1 MSISSISHVA
11 RERALLVPTAQGAG
25 TTDAVGGDG
34 SDTRK
39 SLSAGGHGRMRQAV
53 EEAFQSL
60 GLSMPSTSASSPSAS
75 PSGQTAGPGQSPS
88 ADKVKGDLHHFMH
101 ALFQAVRAE
110 SSSTSSSSATSA
122 TNATTAT
129 TATTAST
136 TSAKATSGDSS
147 SSFSDGL
154 TALIAQT
161 ASGTAPAALQSAF
174 NQLAGDLQ
182 GSQAT
187 PTAVDPSAPPISSA
201 TGPSLQDL
209 LSRVQQDLG
218 YGPSKTTSTGNAVST
233 QV

>member
-39 SLSAGGHGRMRQAV
+39 SSSAGGHGRMRQAV

-129 TATTAST
+129 TATAATTAST

-154 TALIAQT
+154 TALIAQIRI
-161 ASGTAPAALQSAF
+161 PA
-174 NQLAGDLQ
+174 
-182 GSQAT
+182 
-187 PTAVDPSAPPISSA
+187 
-201 TGPSLQDL
+201 
-209 LSRVQQDLG
+209 R
-218 YGPSKTTSTGNAVST
+218 
-233 QV
+233 